1 MYYTYLQIKH
11 IIINYVVL
19 LYSYFICYTD
29 IQVLTAYRKEF
40 GIESLRRCGT
50 CMEGVGMKLK
60 RCAKCPEMYC
70 SRECQTYAWDEE
82 GHKQLCNYTLD
93 ENNSE

>member
-1 MYYTYLQIKH
+1 M
-11 IIINYVVL
+11 L

>member
-1 MYYTYLQIKH
+1 MYYFLYVNIKYKNSLKPPPGISVVYIVQI
-11 IIINYVVL
+11 
-19 LYSYFICYTD
+19 
-29 IQVLTAYRKEF
+29 LTEYRKKF

-60 RCAKCPEMYC
+60 RCARCPEMYC
-70 SRECQTYAWDEE
+70 SRECQTYAWED

-93 ENNSE
+93 DDNSE